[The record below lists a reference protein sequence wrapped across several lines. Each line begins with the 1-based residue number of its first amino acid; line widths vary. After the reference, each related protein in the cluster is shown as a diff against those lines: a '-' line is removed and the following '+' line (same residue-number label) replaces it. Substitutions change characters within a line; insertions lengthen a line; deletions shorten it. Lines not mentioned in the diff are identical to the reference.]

1 MQTREVKGPETLRD
15 TDQSGSGD
23 LRPAGTQTR
32 EVRGLETHRDT
43 DQRRSGDL
51 RPSGTQTRGTVFL
64 ARI

>member
-43 DQRRSGDL
+43 DQRAQDVSWL
-51 RPSGTQTRGTVFL
+51 
-64 ARI
+64 